1 MMDARTLILE
11 RLRAR
16 LGHDTASPATMKA
29 KRREVAGRIA
39 APPAHPIPARSRV
52 GVAARRDLFIRM
64 AETAKASVTRLAT
77 VAAVPEILGGVLDE
91 RGFGRHLLA
100 TREAAMLELPWALA
114 GLSLHHGR
122 GNGTTQAS
130 VALAFAGVAETGSL
144 LFISAP
150 ESPMTVQLLCDLH
163 CVLLLESRIFG
174 TMEEALVDLRA
185 VRPALP
191 AAVTFVTGPSRTAD
205 IEQQMQLGAHG
216 PRELRIYLAE
226 G

>member
-1 MMDARTLILE
+1 MDARAFILE
-11 RLRAR
+11 RLRER
-16 LGHDTASPATMKA
+16 LGHDNASPARMKA

-64 AETAKASVTRLAT
+64 AEMAKASVTGLAK
-77 VAAVPEILGGVLDE
+77 AEALPEILGGVLDE
-91 RGFGRHLLA
+91 RGFGRDILA
-100 TREAAMLELPWALA
+100 TCEPQMLALPWAGA

-122 GNGTTQAS
+122 GHGATQAS
-130 VALAFAGVAETGSL
+130 VALAVAGVAETGSL
-144 LFISAP
+144 LFLSAP

-174 TMEEALVDLRA
+174 TMEDALADLRA
-185 VRPALP
+185 GHPALP